1 MNLRDTGD
9 INPEI
14 IVLNNFTS
22 FLDQAGLRNYTV
34 TFLAGDASPRKY
46 YRIATSNNTYVL
58 MDSPLLESN
67 DHFTAISETLNTA
80 GFSAPKV
87 LLRTSE
93 LLLLE
98 DLGDCTFTFM
108 LKHYPEQRDDL
119 YRLATQTTLGL
130 STKLTD
136 QPQSVPLYT
145 LEKFLEGVTT
155 FLDWYYPETQGHQ
168 ASQSARQS
176 FLELWTHLYRD
187 FQALPQGI
195 MLRDFHV
202 DNLIYLEN
210 RPDIKA
216 CGLLDFQ
223 DACWGPAVYDF
234 LSLIDDVRLD
244 LSDILIDQCW
254 AHYLR
259 AFPTLNKSLAQK
271 LSVSRLTRILGVF
284 VRLAKRDGKSHYLN
298 HIPRIWKIMERNFRN
313 PDLVD
318 IKTWFDVHIFP
329 TKRQELIAPQ
339 QDFNILN
346 SDSYRCSQKEQVCT
360 QAMILAAGMG
370 KRLQPLT
377 LTTPKPLIELKG
389 KPLIQYALD
398 RLKSMSKVVVNTH
411 YLADQIHTYLANK
424 NVIISHEN
432 SLLETGGGVLNALHH
447 FRQDPILC
455 LNSDIWWQENQ
466 GNILEELMST
476 WDDAFMDVLLVLV
489 QKENTLNFAGLGDF
503 TWDDKT
509 LTPAFREND
518 TAPYVYTGIQILH
531 PRAFLDEKPRSFSL
545 VEIYKKAAKQNR
557 LKAIVLNGKWSDVG
571 TPQALEKLGE
581 MDFSISSFKEM
592 R

>member
-1 MNLRDTGD
+1 MNLRDTRD

-46 YRIATSNNTYVL
+46 YRIATSDKTYVL

-67 DHFTAISETLNTA
+67 DHFAAISETLNAA

-87 LLRTSE
+87 LFRTSE
-93 LLLLE
+93 LLLID

-108 LKHYPEQRDDL
+108 LKHHPEQRDDL
-119 YRLATQTTLGL
+119 YRLATQTTLEL

-136 QPQSVPLYT
+136 QPQSIPFYT

-155 FLDWYYPETQGHQ
+155 FLDWYYPETQGYQ
-168 ASQSARQS
+168 ASQSVRQS
-176 FLELWTHLYRD
+176 FLELWTHLYHE

-210 RPDIKA
+210 RPDTQA

-244 LSDILIDQCW
+244 LPDILIDQCW

-259 AFPTLNKSLAQK
+259 VFPTLNKSLAQK
-271 LSVSRLTRILGVF
+271 LSVSRLIRILGVF

-298 HIPRIWKIMERNFRN
+298 HIPRIWKIMERNFQN

-318 IKTWFDVHIFP
+318 IKTWF
-329 TKRQELIAPQ
+329 AS
-339 QDFNILN
+339 NITSPHGERRIN
-346 SDSYRCSQKEQVCT
+346 

-377 LTTPKPLIELKG
+377 LTTPKPLIKLKG

-398 RLKSMSKVVVNTH
+398 RLKSMTKIVVNTH
-411 YLADQIHTYLANK
+411 YLADQIHAYLANK

-432 SLLETGGGVLNALHH
+432 ALLETGGGVLNALPY
-447 FRQDPILC
+447 FTNDPLLC
-455 LNSDIWWQENQ
+455 LNSDIWWQEDQ
-466 GNILEELMST
+466 GNILEELMAT
-476 WDDAFMDVLLVLV
+476 WDDSVMDVLLVLV
-489 QKENTLNFAGLGDF
+489 QKENTLNFTGPGDF
-503 TWDDKT
+503 IWDSET
-509 LTPAFREND
+509 LIPKFREND

-531 PRAFLDEKPRSFSL
+531 PRAFLNEKPGCFSL

-571 TPQALEKLGE
+571 TPQALEKLEE
-581 MDFSISSFKEM
+581 MDFSTSSFKEM

>member
-1 MNLRDTGD
+1 MMNLRDTGD

-46 YRIATSNNTYVL
+46 YRIATCNKTYVL

-67 DHFTAISETLNTA
+67 DHFAAISETLNAA

-87 LLRTSE
+87 LFRTSE

-108 LKHYPEQRDDL
+108 LKHHPEQRDDL
-119 YRLATQTTLGL
+119 YRLATQTTLEL

-136 QPQSVPLYT
+136 QPQSVPFYT

-176 FLELWTHLYRD
+176 FLELWTHLYHE

-210 RPDIKA
+210 RPDTQA

-234 LSLIDDVRLD
+234 LSLVDDVRLD
-244 LSDILIDQCW
+244 LPDLLIDQCW

-284 VRLAKRDGKSHYLN
+284 VRLAKRDGKPHYLN
-298 HIPRIWKIMERNFRN
+298 HIPRIWKIMERNFQN

-318 IKTWFDVHIFP
+318 IKGWF
-329 TKRQELIAPQ
+329 AS
-339 QDFNILN
+339 NIT
-346 SDSYRCSQKEQVCT
+346 SSQGERCVN

-377 LTTPKPLIELKG
+377 LTTPKPLIKLKG

-398 RLKSMSKVVVNTH
+398 RLKSMTKIVVNTH

-503 TWDDKT
+503 TWDGKT

-531 PRAFLDEKPRSFSL
+531 PRAFLDEKFRAFSL

-557 LKAIVLNGKWSDVG
+557 LKAIILNGKWSDIG
-571 TPQALEKLGE
+571 TPQALEKLQE
-581 MDFSISSFKEM
+581 MDLSHYFLEEEK
-592 R
+592 